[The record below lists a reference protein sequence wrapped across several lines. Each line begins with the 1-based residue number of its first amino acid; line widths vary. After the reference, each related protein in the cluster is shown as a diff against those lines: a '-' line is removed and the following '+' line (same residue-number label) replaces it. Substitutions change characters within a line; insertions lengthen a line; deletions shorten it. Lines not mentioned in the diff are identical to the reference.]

1 MKTMNDLMINVE
13 ILPVVDSSPL
23 KQVEECLN
31 NINSF
36 LSTNL
41 LNTSNIFM
49 VKVALKPDYIFSTGY
64 LKSIISQRLHLFFNY
79 EPPIISYSEVMNE
92 NGEYFSL
99 GLRCFNDNRSKR
111 FDSKRNYQH

>member
-36 LSTNL
+36 LSSNL
-41 LNTSNIFM
+41 LNSGSIFM

-92 NGEYFSL
+92 NGAYFGL
-99 GLRCFNDNRSKR
+99 GLHCFNDNRSKKS
-111 FDSKRNYQH
+111 DSERN